1 MAISDDKKEAE
12 VTEIYLLEQLE
23 NTLNGAPNK
32 CLSNYNNST
41 VNESVEDYV
50 SWTNIAS
57 LSI

>member
-50 SWTNIAS
+50 S
-57 LSI
+57 